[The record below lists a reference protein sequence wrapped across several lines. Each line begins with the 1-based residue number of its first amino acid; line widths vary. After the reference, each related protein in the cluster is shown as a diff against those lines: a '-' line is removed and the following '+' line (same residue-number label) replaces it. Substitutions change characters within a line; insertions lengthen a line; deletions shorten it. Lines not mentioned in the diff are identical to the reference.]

1 MKRLFFGGIHP
12 KYNKEMSTGIT
23 TFSQITPSQVVIPL
37 QQHIGSPCTPLVKVG
52 DHVVIGQ
59 KIGDG
64 DGLCVPV
71 HASVSGKV
79 LAVEPRPHTSGRD
92 VMAIV
97 IENDFQDTEIESM
110 AGNPVLQAYRASQ
123 DGKGSEEGQISKM
136 LEAFPLGQMDT
147 DEILSLIREAGIVGM
162 GGAAFPGN
170 VKALSAMGNVDT
182 LIANACEC
190 EPYITADDSLL
201 RTSPEQ
207 VMAGMKILCHVLQP
221 SRLVL
226 AVEDNKKAA
235 IEKVRRLLP
244 KYEGIELAVLPTR
257 YPQGAEKQLIQ
268 ALTGREIPPGQL
280 PVSVNCAVFNVSTF
294 AAIFRAVV
302 WKMPLTKRIV
312 TISGEAIAEPQN
324 FIVRIGTPF
333 HDLIEA
339 AGGLNDKTER
349 VISGGPM
356 MGFAQKDLAVPVIK
370 ATNSILCLMKDKN
383 GAAENPVCIR
393 CGKCVE
399 ACPMKLQPLYLYR
412 FEKAQDLE
420 ALERLNL
427 MDCIECGSCAFTC
440 PGKLPL
446 VERFRRGKQS
456 LREAKTK

>member
-23 TFSQITPSQVVIPL
+23 NFLSVKPAQVVIPL
-37 QQHIGSPCTPLVKVG
+37 QQHIGAPCKPLVQVG
-52 DHVVIGQ
+52 DKVLRYQ

-64 DGLCVPV
+64 EGLCVPV
-71 HASVSGKV
+71 HASVSGTV
-79 LAVEPRPHTSGRD
+79 AAIEPRPHVSGRD

-97 IENDFQDTEIESM
+97 IDNDGGDTAAPIK
-110 AGNPVLQAYRASQ
+110 GNDAPL
-123 DGKGSEEGQISKM
+123 EE
-136 LEAFPLGQMDT
+136 LNND
-147 DEILSLIREAGIVGM
+147 DILSAIREAGIVGM

-207 VMAGMKILCHVLQP
+207 VLEGMMILSKVLNPQ
-221 SRLVL
+221 RVVL
-226 AVEDNKKAA
+226 AVEDNKAKA
-235 IEKVRRLLP
+235 IETLRPLLKHYP
-244 KYEGIELAVLPTR
+244 RIELAVLPTR
-257 YPQGAEKQLIQ
+257 YPQGAEKQLIYS
-268 ALTGREIPPGQL
+268 LTKREVEPGKL
-280 PVSVNCAVFNVSTF
+280 PVSVGCAVFNVSTF
-294 AAIFRAVV
+294 AAICRAVRHGT
-302 WKMPLTKRIV
+302 PLTERIV
-312 TISGEAIAEPQN
+312 TISGEAIAQPQN

-333 HDLIEA
+333 RDLIEV

-356 MGFAQKDLAVPVIK
+356 MGFAQKDLSVPVIK
-370 ATNSILCLMKDKN
+370 ATNSILCLLKDLN
-383 GAAENPVCIR
+383 GAADNPVCIR

-399 ACPMKLQPLYLYR
+399 ACPMRLQPLYLYR
-412 FEKAQDLE
+412 FEQAGDIK
-420 ALERLNL
+420 ALERLNVL
-427 MDCIECGSCAFTC
+427 DCIECGCCAFTC

-446 VERFRRGKQS
+446 VERFRRGKQ
-456 LREAKTK
+456 LVREANTK